1 MAFPGTYNF
10 NYYRGDTYQFVIRP
24 KNANGSAMSL
34 DAYSGNAVFT
44 ISTRRGPLGIPNQVE
59 ATAVID
65 TATDIV
71 TCTIE
76 PEQGNELNAGTSYV
90 YDVQIDNG
98 AGVVYTLLTG
108 SITVTD
114 DISGTVA

>member
-24 KNANGSAMSL
+24 KNANGTTMAL
-34 DAYSGNAVFT
+34 DDYENNAVFT
-44 ISTRRGPLGIPNQVE
+44 IANRRGSLGTQVE
-59 ATAVID
+59 ATATVDI
-65 TATDIV
+65 TNDIV

-76 PEQGNELNAGTSYV
+76 PAQGRLLSAGTSYV

-98 AGVVYTLLTG
+98 AGVIYTLLTG

-114 DISGTVA
+114 DISGAV

>member
-10 NYYRGDTYQFVIRP
+10 SYYRGDTYQFVIRP
-24 KNANGSAMSL
+24 KNANGTTMNL
-34 DAYSGNAVFT
+34 DDYEGNSVFT
-44 ISTRRGPLGIPNQVE
+44 IANRRGSAGTQIE
-59 ATAVID
+59 GTATID
-65 TATDIV
+65 TTADIV

-76 PEQGNELNAGTSYV
+76 PDQGRLLVAGTTYV

-114 DISGTVA
+114 DVSGAVI

>member
-24 KNANGSAMSL
+24 KNANGTTMAL
-34 DAYSGNAVFT
+34 DDYEDNAVFV
-44 ISTRRGPLGIPNQVE
+44 IANRRGPLGTQVE
-59 ATAVID
+59 ATATVDI
-65 TATDIV
+65 TNDIV

-76 PEQGNELNAGTSYV
+76 PAQGRLLSAGTSYV

-98 AGVVYTLLTG
+98 AGVIYTLLTG

-114 DISGTVA
+114 DISGAV